1 MRSNSLVTDNTAKS
15 AMEKLQDDMSG
26 VAEEAGLNFDDDVID
41 MLSEMRKEELYT
53 RLKKGLEDIEKG
65 NTRPLSE
72 AFEEIEEM
80 LEKRREIYERKVR
93 T

>member
-72 AFEEIEEM
+72 AFDEIEEM